1 MPRNRV
7 LVYFISHGVV
17 PMAKIM
23 SWWCWK
29 SLAGPHISAHGGFC
43 MYQKS
48 YVGIR
53 LDYYFATNPQKPLL
67 LAVRTRKWFF
77 PFRESVHLNYCPLDG
92 LEGLC
97 LIVRL
102 CGTKEQFQLL
112 PQRAGHLAKFSV
124 ANHASLIHNSKNT
137 LTSPSLEVEAKNQH
151 TRYPLMFDH
160 VVMKCR
166 QTTIQQLWQRI
177 K

>member
-1 MPRNRV
+1 
-7 LVYFISHGVV
+7 
-17 PMAKIM
+17 
-23 SWWCWK
+23 
-29 SLAGPHISAHGGFC
+29 

-124 ANHASLIHNSKNT
+124 AKWF
-137 LTSPSLEVEAKNQH
+137 LTVPSLDLSREREVCMV
-151 TRYPLMFDH
+151 P
-160 VVMKCR
+160 
-166 QTTIQQLWQRI
+166 
-177 K
+177 